1 MLSSL
6 VWDLRWLLEVI
17 CILVSFL
24 IWLVVMLLLM
34 RFIIVLVSFFFRVLG
49 SLEVLIVLFSS
60 FWFVVSVLVCLWLV
74 FSIVVVCF
82 VSSFCMV
89 VVLRLEGL
97 DRVMVKLLVVFLE
110 SCLLIFLKEV
120 ISILVVVFLV
130 IGLSVF
136 LVVDRILVIVVLVS
150 LNDSSLV
157 FKVLSNCFYMICVFW
172 VRLER
177 SFGWRIIGMLLVLFL
192 ESWMGFSFLM

>member
-1 MLSSL
+1 
-6 VWDLRWLLEVI
+6 
-17 CILVSFL
+17 
-24 IWLVVMLLLM
+24 
-34 RFIIVLVSFFFRVLG
+34 
-49 SLEVLIVLFSS
+49 
-60 FWFVVSVLVCLWLV
+60 
-74 FSIVVVCF
+74 
-82 VSSFCMV
+82 MV

-177 SFGWRIIGMLLVLFL
+177 SFG
-192 ESWMGFSFLM
+192 